1 MQILNGVFCANVMEK
16 GSIAIDLLSKNKQKN
31 GNYSLICAIA
41 LTNFLKKFLSVEY
54 FVCNTFPNMN
64 TLHRNKTNV
73 LYLSQVGC
81 QTNSQNSLS

>member
-41 LTNFLKKFLSVEY
+41 LTKFLKKILKYSIFCLQ
-54 FVCNTFPNMN
+54 
-64 TLHRNKTNV
+64 H
-73 LYLSQVGC
+73 LSQHEYTP
-81 QTNSQNSLS
+81 QE